1 MISSLDQKLHLTMSK
16 LKLITWH
23 DQYSKNCDKEKWV
36 FSDYVI
42 VFDGADIWNFGKD
55 YTWNVG
61 PVGVNIFLQF
71 FHCQVQVHNNTQ
83 NI

>member
-1 MISSLDQKLHLTMSK
+1 MSN

-61 PVGVNIFLQF
+61 PVGVNIFL
-71 FHCQVQVHNNTQ
+71 
-83 NI
+83 